1 MGVYFYPHSMVMQD
15 RTNWYSYGEP
25 GESITSE
32 SEELEDL
39 DFCTIKFNKLM
50 REPVSAQLRTILNKE
65 NKMFT
70 EEMLSGPDGKT
81 NTAAA
86 GERNVDIRV

>member
-1 MGVYFYPHSMVMQD
+1 MGVYFYTHSMVMQD

-25 GESITSE
+25 GESVTSE
-32 SEELEDL
+32 SQEPEDL
-39 DFCTIKFNKLM
+39 DFCTIKFNELM

-70 EEMLSGPDGKT
+70 KEMLSGPDSKR
-81 NTAAA
+81 NTIAA
-86 GERNVDIRV
+86 GKRNVDIRV